1 MKPETV
7 HRYLSDIRAVIN
19 YAVEELPLPGVTN
32 PFNKLE
38 VRTEQLAEDAQP
50 ILPGVAEQER
60 VRVLT
65 HASDASSGYGVCWKG
80 LGAV

>member
-1 MKPETV
+1 MISELGMKPETV

-19 YAVEELPLPGVTN
+19 YAIEPIQQAGS
-32 PFNKLE
+32 
-38 VRTEQLAEDAQP
+38 EDGAACQRCAQP
-50 ILPGVAEQER
+50 VLPGVAEQER